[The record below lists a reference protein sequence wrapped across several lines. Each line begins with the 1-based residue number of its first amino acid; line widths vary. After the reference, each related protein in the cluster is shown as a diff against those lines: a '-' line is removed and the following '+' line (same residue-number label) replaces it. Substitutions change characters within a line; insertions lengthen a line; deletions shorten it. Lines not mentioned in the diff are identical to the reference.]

1 MVAGTPYV
9 PPELILLANGVT
21 IKYNGLSTDVANDSA
36 RFIQADPR
44 GTGMEWFAVVKN
56 GMKPAITNYAK
67 GIISSSRNALNFD
80 GVDDMID
87 IDIPAWTYSAQ
98 FRTTMTIE
106 CWFKTT
112 DTGNQNLY
120 PTLISRNHTGGN
132 PATSQ
137 FSIFMSSIGEIGF
150 GLTNIDSGY
159 YNITSAR
166 YNDAQWHHVA
176 GTYDSSTGT
185 MIIYI
190 DGIAVITDTNSGF
203 GLLSNHSAI
212 NLVIGSDHYGVYN
225 GGNNRQFRG
234 SIADVRIWDV
244 VRSAS
249 KIKNNYLTQLNGD
262 EPGLLFYNKLDQG
275 TANVNNNGV
284 TTTENNMLSGGNTGA
299 LFNFALDGAT
309 SNWVSGP
316 PLPVLPLDPSNN
328 PISFNNIVTT
338 LMTDMSYMF
347 YNASVFNQPLSS
359 WDTQNVTNMSDMFNG
374 ATTFNQNIS
383 EWDVSDVSTY
393 TGFRI
398 GSDLITDNT
407 PLAFH

>member
-1 MVAGTPYV
+1 MSSFPSGISSMKLKVSTYEQVISSASLGSNSIQITNSDIFSALESGVTINPSIVATYSNTAFPSGNIVVAGTPYV

-21 IKYNGLSTDVANDSA
+21 IKYNGLLTDVADDSA

-87 IDIPAWTYSAQ
+87 IGIPAWTYSAQ

-112 DTGNQNLY
+112 DTDNQNMY

-176 GTYDSSTGT
+176 GTYNSLTGT
-185 MIIYI
+185 KIIYI
-190 DGIAVITDTNSGF
+190 DGIAVRTDTHAGFDLPISLRNGEIIEPIWAKWMSHDPLERIKSSIVQERLGKLKRLFIDCGNRDQYFLQYGARQLNAKLKTLGISHTYGEFDDNHSGTAYRF
-203 GLLSNHSAI
+203 DESLPQLLSV
-212 NLVIGSDHYGVYN
+212 LV
-225 GGNNRQFRG
+225 
-234 SIADVRIWDV
+234 
-244 VRSAS
+244 
-249 KIKNNYLTQLNGD
+249 
-262 EPGLLFYNKLDQG
+262 
-275 TANVNNNGV
+275 
-284 TTTENNMLSGGNTGA
+284 
-299 LFNFALDGAT
+299 
-309 SNWVSGP
+309 
-316 PLPVLPLDPSNN
+316 
-328 PISFNNIVTT
+328 
-338 LMTDMSYMF
+338 
-347 YNASVFNQPLSS
+347 
-359 WDTQNVTNMSDMFNG
+359 
-374 ATTFNQNIS
+374 
-383 EWDVSDVSTY
+383 
-393 TGFRI
+393 
-398 GSDLITDNT
+398 
-407 PLAFH
+407 